1 MLDVIGIIKSIDPVT
16 SITKRDTNQSL
27 DKRDI
32 HIVDDANISVAVTF
46 WSELARDF
54 DASSEHSSIAIKG
67 AAVREYQGSIF
78 YLLYLLFN
86 DFQADF
92 R

>member
-1 MLDVIGIIKSIDPVT
+1 LVDVIGIIKSVDPVT

-32 HIVDDANISVAVTF
+32 HIVDDTNTLVTVTL
-46 WSELARDF
+46 WAEKARDF

-78 YLLYLLFN
+78 YLPYLLFD
-86 DFQADF
+86 DF
-92 R
+92 